1 MILITGATGNNGLE
15 IVKLLSRTG
24 VACRALVRSSEK
36 SGTLAN
42 LPGVEVAYG
51 DFADPDTLAG
61 PTPTGCEIRYFD
73 SYCPAPHPTVPKDLH
88 IAVAIRLKSKV
99 ILIAF

>member
-36 SGTLAN
+36 SGALAN
-42 LPGVEVAYG
+42 LPGVQLAYG
-51 DFADPDTLAG
+51 DFAHPDALAPALEGIDRALLISSIDPKL
-61 PTPTGCEIRYFD
+61 P
-73 SYCPAPHPTVPKDLH
+73 
-88 IAVAIRLKSKV
+88 
-99 ILIAF
+99 